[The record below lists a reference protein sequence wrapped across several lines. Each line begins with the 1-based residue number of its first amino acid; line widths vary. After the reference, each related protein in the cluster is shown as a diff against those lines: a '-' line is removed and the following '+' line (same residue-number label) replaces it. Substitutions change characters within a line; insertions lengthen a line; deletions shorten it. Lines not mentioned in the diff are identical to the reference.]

1 MFVLYVTKC
10 WIVLSSFTQS
20 VQGNLNSPPSR
31 SLQIFPP
38 IDKVLRAQKI
48 YLWLLSLLYLGGMGV
63 PPPKQNQ
70 LLLYR
75 DFILTNPS
83 CLTIHIYPYI
93 RWQHLLLGQKLHR
106 KCFRIQQDGAASESS
121 SSRLGIVRIFSFS

>member
-38 IDKVLRAQKI
+38 IDEVLGAQKI

-63 PPPKQNQ
+63 IMTPPQAKSAPALQGFHFDQPKLFDNSY
-70 LLLYR
+70 LPLYQVAT
-75 DFILTNPS
+75 FA
-83 CLTIHIYPYI
+83 
-93 RWQHLLLGQKLHR
+93 
-106 KCFRIQQDGAASESS
+106 FRPKIT
-121 SSRLGIVRIFSFS
+121 